1 MIIYREISCW
11 PIFFLYE
18 IRQYYLEYSCF
29 HPCLKIKNWTSKNK
43 IHTTKLQKIGL
54 FYRILEVGVPN
65 QVYKIKYE
73 HHKQFWR
80 SHCKEYIWNKGM
92 LLPLS
97 WIFLSTLTLD
107 QLLRTTPKTIWC
119 VCIILHY
126 KSIITSISF
135 VWSIE
140 TIIKA
145 HYWIISYVCV
155 ARIAPHQNPGIL
167 RRVMVFIHPCLR
179 DTLQMVWFLLQISL
193 VGLYP
198 WSLYPSGR
206 WEGVRGVVVLHIRI
220 KLWKTRGRGGYKWV
234 SLCWCAR
241 FNLGTRYL
249 LRQAQYEAQLPVQF
263 PSLQGTWDSSSVEH
277 PGVRTHNCYC
287 DTVFNPTFNMQ
298 NGFIH
303 FRGHDSTQ
311 SGKYDLGLLAY
322 HPINREE
329 KRRKIVPLL
338 IAMLSLIVLL
348 DFFSLR

>member
-1 MIIYREISCW
+1 MCVLPALL
-11 PIFFLYE
+11 PI
-18 IRQYYLEYSCF
+18 
-29 HPCLKIKNWTSKNK
+29 
-43 IHTTKLQKIGL
+43 
-54 FYRILEVGVPN
+54 RILAFYAE
-65 QVYKIKYE
+65 
-73 HHKQFWR
+73 
-80 SHCKEYIWNKGM
+80 S
-92 LLPLS
+92 
-97 WIFLSTLTLD
+97 
-107 QLLRTTPKTIWC
+107 
-119 VCIILHY
+119 
-126 KSIITSISF
+126 
-135 VWSIE
+135 
-140 TIIKA
+140 
-145 HYWIISYVCV
+145 
-155 ARIAPHQNPGIL
+155 
-167 RRVMVFIHPCLR
+167 
-179 DTLQMVWFLLQISL
+179 
-193 VGLYP
+193 
-198 WSLYPSGR
+198 WSLYTHASGILSKWSGFYSKYPLWVCTHDR
-206 WEGVRGVVVLHIRI
+206 CIPLDVGRGWVGVVVLHIRI